1 MKKHKLLVGIMLC
14 MALIVGTFTAC
25 GSDDDG
31 NQAGGDTSGDT
42 IEVSIVHIASE
53 SDPIHEGWTYLKDQ
67 LEEESNGR
75 FKVTIYGN
83 KSISNSD
90 NEDAEKVQQGIC
102 TMTSVPTSSLAAI
115 GNVKEYQVFDYP
127 YLFETYDEFYNVLD
141 SDLAKDWSA
150 KLEEAA
156 GIKALGGYTLGW
168 CSVGSTKKLD
178 TLADYKG
185 QKIRTLSSDLQ
196 MATINN
202 MKASATIV
210 NYGEVFTAL
219 QQGTVD
225 GMMTST
231 GLFVSDR
238 FYEVI
243 DNLAVTKPTA
253 LLHVPVVNAQWY
265 NNLPDDMKAIFDEC
279 VTDYLTAVRGFEEE
293 FDKSALDKIA
303 ESGTKVIE
311 YTDAQLQEFKDATQ
325 VVYEKNIDVAGKE
338 TVDAVKEFL
347 GRS

>member
-1 MKKHKLLVGIMLC
+1 MKKRLVFTVLALC
-14 MALIVGTFTAC
+14 MVLVTGMMTGC
-25 GSDDDG
+25 GSG
-31 NQAGGDTSGDT
+31 GGDSASGDQV
-42 IEVSIVHIASE
+42 ELRIVHIASE
-53 SDPIHEGWTYLKDQ
+53 SDPIHEGWTYLKDE
-67 LEEESNGR
+67 LEKRSDGR

-102 TMTSVPTSSLAAI
+102 EMTSVPTSSLAAI
-115 GNVKEYQVFDYP
+115 GNVEEYQVFDYP

-141 SDLAKDWSA
+141 SDMAKKWSD
-150 KLEEAA
+150 KLEQAA

-178 TLADYKG
+178 SLANYKG

-196 MATINN
+196 MQTVNSF
-202 MKASATIV
+202 KSSATIV

-231 GLFVSDR
+231 GLFVSDK

-243 DNLAVTKPTA
+243 DSLAVTKPTA
-253 LLHVPVVNAQWY
+253 LLHVPIVNASWY
-265 NNLPDDMKAIFDEC
+265 EGLPEDLRQIFDEC
-279 VTDYLTAVRGFEEE
+279 IPDYLEAVRGYEEE
-293 FDKSALDKIA
+293 FDNNALEQI
-303 ESGTKVIE
+303 EQSGTKVIN
-311 YTDAQLQEFKDATQ
+311 YTDEQLQEFKDASD
-325 VVYEKNIDVAGKE
+325 VVYEKSAKVAGE
-338 TVDAVKEFL
+338 GTVEEVREFL
-347 GRS
+347 GKK